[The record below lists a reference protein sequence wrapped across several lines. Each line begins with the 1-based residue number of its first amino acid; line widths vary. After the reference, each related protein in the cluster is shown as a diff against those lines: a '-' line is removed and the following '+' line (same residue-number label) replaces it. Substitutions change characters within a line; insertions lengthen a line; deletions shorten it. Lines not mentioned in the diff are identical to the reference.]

1 MKFKVNDKVRIVAAD
16 HFQPEEIIG
25 EVTTINQVYEEE
37 DYLGGYYSAFVGE
50 DKWYFAEYELEL
62 VEE

>member
-1 MKFKVNDKVRIVAAD
+1 MKFKVNDKVRIVATD
-16 HFQPEEIIG
+16 HFQPEEIAG
-25 EVTTINQVYEEE
+25 EVTIIHQVFEEE
-37 DYLGGYYSAFVGE
+37 EYLGGYYSAYVGE